1 MVEQILE
8 YAGIALSAIITII
21 SSAIAWRTKKG
32 TTEKNKKLE
41 KVVELAKIV
50 QKIPDLVIEAEN
62 LFPSKNEIK
71 YGNQK
76 MTYVLKEIQLECIQ
90 KNVEF
95 DKDAFK
101 YEIEKIL
108 ETPQK
113 EQNNEKAWNKPKN
126 WRSSIP

>member
-1 MVEQILE
+1 MIEQILE
-8 YAGIALSAIITII
+8 YAGIALSAIITVT
-21 SSAIAWRTKKG
+21 SSIVAWRTKKG
-32 TTEKNKKLE
+32 TEAKTKKL
-41 KVVELAKIV
+41 KQIVELAKIV

-62 LFPSKNEIK
+62 MFPTNQNIK

-95 DKDAFK
+95 DKEAFK

-113 EQNNEKAWNKPKN
+113 KGVVYGNNEEKKN
-126 WRSSIP
+126 